1 MSGLLAKFFFFISHT
16 SPVGGN
22 KYVVEM
28 LCNKLVKTNKNYDT
42 IKFACQAARFLIQK
56 MIQKR
61 FDTRVS
67 LC

>member
-1 MSGLLAKFFFFISHT
+1 
-16 SPVGGN
+16 
-22 KYVVEM
+22 M